1 MQKRQVGRLPD
12 QSGFEV
18 RYDAA
23 TEMWSG
29 TLTVP
34 GDPMP
39 RTFTA
44 SASGVFKL
52 LSSLDKLYRASLSPP
67 AHEQADDTPPSG
79 A

>member
-1 MQKRQVGRLPD
+1 
-12 QSGFEV
+12 
-18 RYDAA
+18 
-23 TEMWSG
+23 
-29 TLTVP
+29 
-34 GDPMP
+34 MP